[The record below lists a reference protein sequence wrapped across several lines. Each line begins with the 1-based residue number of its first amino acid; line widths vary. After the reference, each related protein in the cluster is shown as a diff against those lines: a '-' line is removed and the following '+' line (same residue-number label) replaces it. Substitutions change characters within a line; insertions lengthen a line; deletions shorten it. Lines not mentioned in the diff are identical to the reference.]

1 MDPKKFDKWVA
12 AYILFESDPD
22 NDRDDHPLFWA
33 VEKFMELIHMD
44 EASEEYFEAI
54 LEVLRRNP
62 GDKVLAVLAAGPLE
76 DLINHHGPQ
85 YIDRIEAESKTN
97 PQFRRLLG
105 GVWEGS
111 TPEIWARVERVRGEP
126 W

>member
-1 MDPKKFDKWVA
+1 
-12 AYILFESDPD
+12 
-22 NDRDDHPLFWA
+22 
-33 VEKFMELIHMD
+33 MD
-44 EASEEYFEAI
+44 EAPEEYFAAI

-85 YIDRIEAESKTN
+85 YIERIEAESNIN

-111 TPEIWARVERVRGEP
+111 TPEIWACVERVRGEP